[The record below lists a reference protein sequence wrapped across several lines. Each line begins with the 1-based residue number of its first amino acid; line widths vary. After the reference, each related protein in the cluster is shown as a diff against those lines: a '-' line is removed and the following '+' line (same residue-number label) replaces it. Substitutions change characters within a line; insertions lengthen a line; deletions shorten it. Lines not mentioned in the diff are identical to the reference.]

1 MISPRRTAWP
11 ALFLALSISPLGA
24 CRRESVAEPPS
35 ARGGP
40 ALAEHPGFE
49 PPADRLLTARHLDLY
64 VKVRRAAK
72 DRSEADAARA
82 LGIDPDEFA
91 WARARIVEAL
101 VAGDEA
107 RVRDAA
113 AATYDRAI
121 ASLRKTL
128 ETVRDRETASTIQSQ
143 IAALERER
151 GGMRRPDPLP
161 KDVAANAR
169 LVGGR
174 RAELEALLE

>member
-1 MISPRRTAWP
+1 VTPDRRAACS
-11 ALFLALSISPLGA
+11 ALFFALAILGGSG
-24 CRRESVAEPPS
+24 CRRESAGEPPP
-35 ARGGP
+35 ARGP
-40 ALAEHPGFE
+40 ALVEHRGFE

-64 VKVRRAAK
+64 VRVRRAAK

-101 VAGDEA
+101 VAQDEA

-113 AATYDRAI
+113 GGTYDRAI
-121 ASLRKTL
+121 ASLKKTL
-128 ETVRDRETASTIQSQ
+128 EGVRDRETARTIQAQ

-151 GGMRRPDPLP
+151 AGMRRPDPLP
-161 KDVAANAR
+161 TDIAANAR
-169 LVGGR
+169 LVGNR

>member
-1 MISPRRTAWP
+1 MIVLRRA
-11 ALFLALSISPLGA
+11 ARSAFLLALAILGGA
-24 CRRESVAEPPS
+24 GCRRESAAEPPL

-40 ALAEHPGFE
+40 ALAEHRGFE
-49 PPADRLLTARHLDLY
+49 PPADRLLAARHLDLY

-72 DRSEADAARA
+72 DRSEADTARA

-101 VAGDEA
+101 VAQDEA

-113 AATYDRAI
+113 AGTYDRAI
-121 ASLRKTL
+121 ASLKKTL
-128 ETVRDRETASTIQSQ
+128 EDVRDRETARTIQSQ

-151 GGMRRPDPLP
+151 AGMRRPDPFPTDL
-161 KDVAANAR
+161 AANAR
-169 LVGGR
+169 LVGSR